1 MIDNSVQNFM
11 MQRFRKIGAVRASLQ
26 ITAGLKKS
34 ANVAKFSTWMTDTV
48 GVVQE
53 KPRDDGF
60 KYYKSA
66 KDIEREK
73 IMDAEFERILNSYA
87 TSEDKQKLIQ
97 LLGKSVS
104 TFIFHCGRATSF
116 HSIVSQLKCII

>member
-1 MIDNSVQNFM
+1 MIDKSLQNFM

-97 LLGKSVS
+97 LLGIPCDHLSSMVVARQVF
-104 TFIFHCGRATSF
+104 TT
-116 HSIVSQLKCII
+116 